1 MDWTSLLGM
10 IGVGFAAGTFGSM
23 LGIGGGV
30 FVVPFLSLV
39 LRLPMHVAISTS
51 LVSVIAN
58 SNAAS
63 STYVKAR
70 LTNIRLGVLL
80 ESTTVAGA
88 LIGALIAVAVQAQLL
103 SALFGAVLIYAAYA
117 MGIQRAGPEIEETS
131 TDKAATSPSSLAT
144 CYYDRSLQKVVHSS
158 PVRIPHGLIG
168 SFFTGNIAGLL
179 GIGGGVV
186 RVPLLNLLM
195 KVPMKAAIATS
206 SYCLGITGVGSC
218 LVYYS
223 QGHLYPL
230 VVAPVVV
237 GVLLGTQLG
246 TRFAQKAEGLLL
258 RRIFAAVLLI
268 VAIPM
273 ILEAFN
279 IALPW

>member
-1 MDWTSLLGM
+1 MDLISLLSM
-10 IGVGFAAGTFGSM
+10 LGVGFADGTFGSM

-39 LRLPMHVAISTS
+39 LHLPMHVAISTS
-51 LVSVIAN
+51 LVAVIAN

-63 STYVKAR
+63 VTYVKAR
-70 LTNIRLGVLL
+70 LTNIKLGVLL

-88 LIGALIAVAVQAQLL
+88 LVGALIAVAVQAQLL
-103 SALFGAVLIYAAYA
+103 SALFGAVLICAAYA
-117 MGIQRAGPEIEETS
+117 MGIQQAGQEIEGTS
-131 TDKAATSPSSLAT
+131 EGEVASSSSSLAVY
-144 CYYDRSLQKVVHSS
+144 YYDRSLQKVVYSS
-158 PVRIPHGLIG
+158 PVRIPQGLIG

-195 KVPMKAAIATS
+195 KVPMKAAVATS
-206 SYCLGITGVGSC
+206 SFCLGITGVGGC

-230 VVAPVVV
+230 AVAPVVI
-237 GVLLGTQLG
+237 GVFLGTQLG
-246 TRFAQKAEGLLL
+246 TRFAQRTEGPLL
-258 RRIFAAVLLI
+258 RRIFAVVLFA

-273 ILEAFN
+273 ILKAFN
-279 IALPW
+279 IALP